1 MGERVHKDVAGV
13 SMQIRQF
20 QKEAFARSRGYGPID
35 VEPVDGVL
43 DQPHRL
49 DAAGGEPPSAHGQ

>member
-1 MGERVHKDVAGV
+1 
-13 SMQIRQF
+13 MQIRQF

-35 VEPVDGVL
+35 AEPVDGVL